1 MMKNALYDEM
11 MKNAFCFTAKALFV
25 FKTFN
30 FCLEFLVMYQNGL
43 IKKIRLIS
51 NFNTSQS
58 C

>member
-51 NFNTSQS
+51 EEKTIRQ
-58 C
+58 